1 MTTRTPSTPCPHC
14 GISYAP
20 GAMTRHARVCLSSP
34 AVLASVRAALED
46 PANPGHAAFESVYN
60 VTAIRHGAPGYS
72 YLRKQWGSVL
82 DICRRAG
89 LQPPIGHIPNAAAG
103 QARPCRHC
111 GGSYDGRVI
120 DMHESRC
127 IASPP
132 IRNATLAVMAD
143 ELEPGYAVSPLVYK
157 ARQPGTAAAPYHTL
171 KYLFGCWAD
180 TCAALGLTCPRTSQT
195 MAARH
200 AIIVSEDL
208 RTVAQIVARFG
219 ITTVTAR
226 NDLYSVYGALP
237 PRPRKPKP
245 PKPLPTIP
253 SLGGEVVHV
262 NVRMLKAHRQQLETL
277 AEERK
282 CTLSKIVR
290 AALQR
295 YIESEASA

>member
-1 MTTRTPSTPCPHC
+1 
-14 GISYAP
+14 
-20 GAMTRHARVCLSSP
+20 
-34 AVLASVRAALED
+34 
-46 PANPGHAAFESVYN
+46 
-60 VTAIRHGAPGYS
+60 
-72 YLRKQWGSVL
+72 
-82 DICRRAG
+82 
-89 LQPPIGHIPNAAAG
+89 
-103 QARPCRHC
+103 
-111 GGSYDGRVI
+111 
-120 DMHESRC
+120 
-127 IASPP
+127 
-132 IRNATLAVMAD
+132 
-143 ELEPGYAVSPLVYK
+143 
-157 ARQPGTAAAPYHTL
+157 
-171 KYLFGCWAD
+171 
-180 TCAALGLTCPRTSQT
+180 